1 MKHIIFLLL
10 LIPSIAFTQ
19 TATFDVE
26 FISNNDGDTFY
37 CYVYIPSNKRNG
49 VDFRK
54 KKVKCRLYQCDT
66 FERDQ
71 DNPDCENLQVDE
83 FIYCAK
89 AEAAFYLTKKF
100 LLNDAFTIKY
110 HYKDKYSRWIVQV
123 LFEDGSTLK
132 GRLKELELLTGKYEN
147 MEKHHKK
154 IKY

>member
-1 MKHIIFLLL
+1 MKNIIFLLL
-10 LIPSIAFTQ
+10 LIPSITFTQ

-54 KKVKCRLYQCDT
+54 KKVKCRLHQCDT
-66 FERDQ
+66 FEFDYENEGCEGL
-71 DNPDCENLQVDE
+71 DNKPFFDCV
-83 FIYCAK
+83 K
-89 AEAAFYLTKKF
+89 GEAAYYYTKYF
-100 LLNDAFTIKY
+100 LENNLFNIKY
-110 HYKDKYSRWIVQV
+110 HYKDKYGRWIVQV

-132 GRLKELELLTGKYEN
+132 DRLKELELLTGKYEN